1 MFFQAKRNTH
11 VLKIEIIVLTLLV
24 LLNIFNGHV
33 MAFHSA
39 SGVTM
44 QMSVVALI
52 GEKTVSA
59 AVSFLFTVA
68 VAACLWPGAGR
79 TVRVLFNRGHING
92 ELFQKSTL
100 CNMNCKINPL
110 LFLKWNF

>member
-1 MFFQAKRNTH
+1 LIVFFQAKRNTH

-68 VAACLWPGAGR
+68 VAACRLLVACLVPGGLCASCL
-79 TVRVLFNRGHING
+79 TEDISMVSYF
-92 ELFQKSTL
+92 KSQL
-100 CNMNCKINPL
+100 CVT
-110 LFLKWNF
+110 

>member
-1 MFFQAKRNTH
+1 VFFQAKRNTH

-68 VAACLWPGAGR
+68 VAVAACLWPGAGP
-79 TVRVLFNRGHING
+79 TVRVLFNRGHI
-92 ELFQKSTL
+92 
-100 CNMNCKINPL
+100 
-110 LFLKWNF
+110 KW